1 MLNRSL
7 VSVVRLKRHKGITVH
22 IVSNFV
28 EEDYPTP
35 PQNSA
40 DLFLKPEM
48 MCLVHSV
55 HIFLSRCPS
64 RQVCAHGE
72 VNINIAFLQL
82 NYLALEPFT
91 DSIKDPY
98 GGLLLQ
104 IGILI
109 HPGTIRCYLP
119 FINKMG
125 THKENQIILNL

>member
-1 MLNRSL
+1 MAPVETVLHLEVHFLFHLFRLNALLLDFLQVIYPEYQVRKKIRALKMLNRSL

-55 HIFLSRCPS
+55 HIFCPDAPQGRS
-64 RQVCAHGE
+64 VHMER
-72 VNINIAFLQL
+72 L
-82 NYLALEPFT
+82 
-91 DSIKDPY
+91 
-98 GGLLLQ
+98 
-104 IGILI
+104 ILI
-109 HPGTIRCYLP
+109 LP
-119 FINKMG
+119 FYS
-125 THKENQIILNL
+125 